1 MFRWTLFKLD
11 KKVIFYDTAVNDVEN
26 NYFLQLTYLVLGTL
40 PIEHTS
46 GCDSFDVEYMEIQQ
60 EIAKK

>member
-1 MFRWTLFKLD
+1 
-11 KKVIFYDTAVNDVEN
+11 VNDVEN
-26 NYFLQLTYLVLGTL
+26 NYFLQLTCLVLGTL